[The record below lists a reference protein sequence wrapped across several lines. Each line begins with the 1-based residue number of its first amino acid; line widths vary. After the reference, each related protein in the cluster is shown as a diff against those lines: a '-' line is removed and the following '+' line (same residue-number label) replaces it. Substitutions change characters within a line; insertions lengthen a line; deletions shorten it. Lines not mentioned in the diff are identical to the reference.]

1 LTKKIIWAKRHTC
14 ENYLLQ
20 YSSAKAF
27 LFYYESANRGD
38 QKESHMKE
46 VVIVSGV
53 RTAIGTFGASLKDVS
68 AIKLGAIAIREVLK
82 KVHLK
87 PIVQK
92 ELLEVSPDAFKGA
105 GMTELEK
112 SNYKWDESMQ
122 GVQVDEV
129 IMGNVIQAGQGQN
142 PGRQAM
148 IYAGVPKE
156 TNAFTINK
164 VCASGLKAIA
174 LGAQSILAGEAEVVV
189 AGGME
194 NMSQVPYA
202 FPLGRWGAR
211 MFNQEMVDL
220 MVFDGLFEIFY
231 GYHMGLTA
239 ENIAEKFG
247 ISRKEQDELGLLSH
261 QRARAA
267 IKNGNFKEE
276 IVPVVIPQ
284 KKGDPILF
292 DTDERPMDTSLEKM
306 GKLATAFKAGGTV
319 TAGNASG
326 INDAA
331 AAVLLMTKE
340 KAKALNLEP
349 MGTIRS
355 YAAGGVDPAYMGLG
369 PIPAVRKALK
379 KAGVTL
385 NDIGLIELNEAFA
398 SQAIACIRELQ
409 FDMEKTNVNGS
420 GISLGHPIGCSGA
433 RLIVTLLHEMK
444 RRKVNLGLA
453 SLCIGGGQGMAMI
466 IEKS

>member
-1 LTKKIIWAKRHTC
+1 MR
-14 ENYLLQ
+14 
-20 YSSAKAF
+20 
-27 LFYYESANRGD
+27 
-38 QKESHMKE
+38 E
-46 VVIVSGV
+46 VVIVSAT
-53 RTAIGTFGASLKDVS
+53 RTAIGTFGASLRDVQVV
-68 AIKLGAIAIREVLK
+68 KLGSIVIREVMRRAG
-82 KVHLK
+82 LK
-87 PIVQK
+87 PIASK
-92 ELLEVSPDAFKGA
+92 DLLDAGPDVLKWT
-105 GMTELEK
+105 GMTDLEK
-112 SNYKWDESMQ
+112 SHYQWDDKLEE
-122 GVQVDEV
+122 VQVDEV
-129 IMGNVIQAGQGQN
+129 IMGNVLIAGQGQN
-142 PGRQAM
+142 PARQAM
-148 IYAGVPKE
+148 ISAGVPKE
-156 TNAFTINK
+156 INAFTVNK

-174 LGAQSILAGEAEVVV
+174 LGTQSIQLGEADVIV

-202 FPLGRWGAR
+202 FPQGRWGAR

-247 ISRKEQDELGLLSH
+247 ISRREQDELGLLSH

-267 IKNGNFKEE
+267 IKNGIFKEE

-284 KKGDPILF
+284 KRGDPISF

-306 GKLATAFKAGGTV
+306 GKLPTAFKPGGTV

-331 AAVLLMTKE
+331 AAVLLMSKE
-340 KAKALNLEP
+340 KAKALKREP
-349 MGTIRS
+349 LGTIRS
-355 YAAGGVDPAYMGLG
+355 YASGGVDPAYMGLG
-369 PIPAVRKALK
+369 PIPATKKALK
-379 KAGVTL
+379 KANVSL

-398 SQAIACIRELQ
+398 SQAIACIRELK
-409 FDMEKTNVNGS
+409 FDLEKTNVNGS
-420 GISLGHPIGCSGA
+420 GISLGHPIGCTGA

-453 SLCIGGGQGMAMI
+453 TLCIGGGQGMAMI
-466 IEKS
+466 VEKS